1 MNLRSTTMP
10 KFLLALVVVVV
21 VISADVVTSSTLRCS
36 DDELDEAQ
44 KSFRNCVDSAK
55 AGIVSRHAQASSA
68 TDDEASEVE
77 EKQQEV
83 PPLCDELVSLNE
95 SSAQL
100 KVPGLTPVPKGI

>member
-1 MNLRSTTMP
+1 MIFLFQITKNTSLPIKMNLRSTTMP

-83 PPLCDELVSLNE
+83 PPLCDELVSLN
-95 SSAQL
+95 
-100 KVPGLTPVPKGI
+100 